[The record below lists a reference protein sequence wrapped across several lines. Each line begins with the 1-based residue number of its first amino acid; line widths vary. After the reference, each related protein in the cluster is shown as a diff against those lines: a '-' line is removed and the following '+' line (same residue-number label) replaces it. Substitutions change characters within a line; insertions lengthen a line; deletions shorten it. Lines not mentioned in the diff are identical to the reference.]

1 MYINI
6 YIYMYFFKKIQYFIY
21 IYIVYINSVYIYTMY
36 IWSPQVLNFGPVFPY
51 LTFVLLGKL
60 HSSD

>member
-1 MYINI
+1 MYI
-6 YIYMYFFKKIQYFIY
+6 YRYSVY
-21 IYIVYINSVYIYTMY
+21 IYIAYSYIYINSVYIYTMY
-36 IWSPQVLNFGPVFPY
+36 TWSPQVLNFGPVFPY